1 MTKLLERV
9 SKSATPVATLARAWD
24 FSKFHHRLAT
34 AATALKCLLIIVAV
48 LLCTRLASADT
59 AEEIV
64 EASKPKGGLAV
75 VVGCDASTLPEQLSM
90 SGFVVQILDTDAKE
104 VMKVREMLLADGC
117 HGKVSAVAFD
127 GTHLPYV
134 DNLVNLIVIRDARHE
149 IRDEELKRVLAPRG
163 RVIAPEGTRIPHP
176 VSRIGNGFVMF
187 IKPVPSDIDD
197 WPMHMYEP
205 GNNAVSRDR
214 SVGPPKRLQW
224 RSGPTWTRSHEF
236 ASSLN
241 AMVSMKGKLFYVMDE
256 GSRLSPALPEKWTLV
271 CRDAFNGIVLWKRA
285 LPSWHTHWW
294 PVKSGPTQAMRRLVA
309 LDDRLYI
316 PLGAGAPLSELDAA
330 TGETTRTFEG
340 TDGVEEIRVSE
351 GTIFL
356 LTSDAVA
363 EQQTFNLTNVE
374 VWNAAGNATG
384 QFKWDDRQRMVSAID
399 RESGERLWDREYPVM
414 TLTLAI
420 DGKRLYFH
428 DGQKIMAISRETGEQ
443 VWASENLELK
453 QYKLGTATAPSL
465 LVHNDVVICGQGF
478 DFDEGIMLALAA
490 ETGKTLW
497 KETHPSSGHSSPD
510 DIHIV
515 DGLVW
520 DAGIA
525 RIQKMGGVYRGRD
538 LRTGEIKREFPLD
551 VEHNS
556 WFHQRCYRSRAT
568 ERFIMPSATGIEYVD
583 VRGEHWETHHW
594 VRGACLYGILPANG
608 LTYATP
614 HPCACFMESMVRG
627 FSALAPEQ
635 GSKSKERRSY
645 ARQSVVGGSE
655 PPSGDG
661 SYENAA
667 LRLKKGPAYDRLP
680 ALPSPVSSL
689 QPNQDWP
696 MYRRDAARSGYAST
710 QVEAEVREAWTTDV
724 GKRITPPIAAGGM
737 VFVAAVDQ
745 YAIHALDE
753 SDGSAQWTFM
763 ASGRIDSPPTYYR
776 GRLLFGSADG
786 WLYCLDAADGRLAWR
801 FRAAPEERMLV
812 NDGRVESAWPVHG
825 SVLIANDT
833 VYCLAGRS
841 LFLDGGMYLSLLKP
855 DSGEMIATRKWD
867 DIDPE
872 TGKSMQLSNEGLKM
886 VPSNSDLLVSDGRHI
901 YLKAQKT
908 GLDGKRIFPDR
919 GNRKLYT
926 LGKSDQEGDDTHLFS
941 PPGFL
946 DTAWHHRSYWLYGR
960 AAGSGW
966 GGWMKPGKYVPAGRI
981 LVVDEDENV
990 FGFGREPAFF
1000 AQSHVLEYQLFSAR
1014 GNTYE
1019 KDEWKDVFAHL
1030 KSKEASITNW
1040 RQNRELP
1047 IEKLSAV
1054 KFNWRTANPPLL
1066 ARAMVGAGDTLF
1078 LAGPPDVLD
1087 ETKLHG
1093 RLLQPAVV
1101 ERILRQQDA
1110 MDGKL
1115 GGIMWAVSAKDGTK
1129 LSEQKLISPPV
1140 FDGLIAANEKLL
1152 MSTTDGRLI
1161 CYR

>member
-1 MTKLLERV
+1 MKNVRFAGFGFAVLFAVAAVANAQE
-9 SKSATPVATLARAWD
+9 ATLAQQIAN
-24 FSKFHHRLAT
+24 
-34 AATALKCLLIIVAV
+34 
-48 LLCTRLASADT
+48 DT
-59 AEEIV
+59 GV
-64 EASKPKGGLAV
+64 RGGLAV
-75 VVGCDASTLPEQLSM
+75 VLGASDRELLEELAGH
-90 SGFVVQILDTDAKE
+90 GFVVQTLDTDAE
-104 VMKVREMLLADGC
+104 HVATLRQLLLADGV
-117 HGKVSAVAFD
+117 HGQVSAVAFD
-127 GTHLPYV
+127 ETHLPYV
-134 DNLVNLIVIRDARHE
+134 DNLVNLLVMQDRRFE
-149 IRDEELKRVLAPRG
+149 VPGEELERVLAPRG
-163 RVIAPEGTRIPHP
+163 VLVANFVSENPNLEFHRVGDW
-176 VSRIGNGFVMF
+176 FVYR
-187 IKPVPSDIDD
+187 KPVPDAIDD

-214 SVGPPKRLQW
+214 SVGPPKGLQW

-256 GSRLSPALPEKWTLV
+256 GTRLSPVLPEKWTLV

-316 PLGAGAPLSELDAA
+316 PLGAGAPLSELDSA
-330 TGETTRTFEG
+330 TGETIRTFEG
-340 TDGVEEIRVSE
+340 ADGVEEIRISK

-363 EQQTFNLTNVE
+363 EQQTFNLTTVE

-384 QFKWDDRQRMVSAID
+384 QFKWDDRQRTISAID

-428 DGQKIMAISRETGEQ
+428 DGQKVMAISRETGER

-478 DFDEGIMLALAA
+478 DFKEGVMLALSA

-497 KETHPSSGHSSPD
+497 KEVHQSSGHSSPD

-525 RIQKMGGVYRGRD
+525 RIQKQGGVYRGRD
-538 LRTGEIKREFPLD
+538 LRTGEVKREFPPD

-583 VRGEHWETHHW
+583 VRGEHWQTHHW
-594 VRGACLYGILPANG
+594 IRGACLYGILPANG

-627 FSALAPEQ
+627 FSAFASESSTTFEEQ
-635 GSKSKERRSY
+635 GMKE
-645 ARQSVVGGSE
+645 E
-655 PPSGDG
+655 
-661 SYENAA
+661 
-667 LRLKKGPAYDRLP
+667 LRLQKGPAYDKLS

-696 MYRRDAARSGYAST
+696 MYRRDTARSGYAST

-724 GKRITPPIAAGGM
+724 GKRITPPIVAGGM

-745 YAIHALDE
+745 YTIHALDE
-753 SDGSAQWTFM
+753 TDGSSRWKFIAG
-763 ASGRIDSPPTYYR
+763 GRIDSPPTYYR
-776 GRLLFGSADG
+776 GRLFFGSADG

-801 FRAAPEERMLV
+801 FRAAPDERMLV
-812 NDGRVESAWPVHG
+812 SDGRVESAWPIHG

-855 DSGEMIATRKWD
+855 STGELIATHKWD
-867 DIDPE
+867 DIDTE

-886 VPSNSDLLVSDGRHI
+886 VPSNSDLLVSDGRYI
-901 YLKAQKT
+901 YLKAQKI
-908 GLDGKRIFPDR
+908 GLDGKRIFPER
-919 GNRKLYT
+919 GGPNKRYSLS
-926 LGKSDQEGDDTHLFS
+926 KSDQDGEGTHLFS

-981 LVVDEDENV
+981 LVVDEEKNV

-1000 AQSHVLEYQLFSAR
+1000 AQSHILEYQLFSAR
-1014 GNTYE
+1014 GNTYQR
-1019 KDEWKDVFAHL
+1019 DEWKKVFSHL

-1040 RQNRELP
+1040 QQNRELP

-1054 KFNWRTANPPLL
+1054 EFNWRTANPPLL
-1066 ARAMVGAGDTLF
+1066 VRAMVGAGDTLF

-1093 RLLQPAVV
+1093 RFLQPAVV
-1101 ERILRQQDA
+1101 EQIQQQQDA
-1110 MDGKL
+1110 IDGKQS
-1115 GGIMWAVSAKDGTK
+1115 GILWAVSAKDGTK
-1129 LSEQKLISPPV
+1129 LSEQKLNSLPV

-1152 MSTTDGRLI
+1152 MSTIDGRVI